1 MAVTSPSVIFL
12 CLLVSSIVLVNAAFV
27 STNTSTTGHEMY
39 VRSPQAPTMNPNQP
53 GTNGK
58 KPSSPGTGPRV
69 MEGGRMEGGKMEGGS
84 TTPRNPQGNGKAVPF
99 GFGSKATGGG
109 KATPQ
114 TPRDTAELLAWL
126 TDKVPRVILIS
137 KTYDF
142 TVAARN
148 VTAAACRP
156 WAACSNGAQVQL
168 ARNANNWCSSEKKLP
183 SNIQVSLHSHAL
195 DAIKVSSQK
204 TLLGVGANA
213 VLKGKGLALNKV
225 QNVIIQVCDCFLT
238 SSSYYISQP
247 VPAFNYNSQVWGGDA
262 IMFNGAKDIWIDHC
276 TFSHIGRQMLASGGS
291 SSAEGNAGITISNNL
306 FSGKTKWSVK
316 CNDKHYW
323 NALFSGPNDSIT
335 MARNCI
341 DSTSGRNPKT
351 GGSGNPKVLLHY
363 YNNLHTNIIGETFQ
377 VGRGSDVLAEGNVY
391 KNVKTQNNNDA
402 KTQLGGRSFVPLK
415 PEDANRCTAALGRPC
430 VPNLMLQS
438 SNYLFG
444 LDAQALTTFRQLKDF
459 YE

>member
-1 MAVTSPSVIFL
+1 MSQFK
-12 CLLVSSIVLVNAAFV
+12 
-27 STNTSTTGHEMY
+27 Y
-39 VRSPQAPTMNPNQP
+39 
-53 GTNGK
+53 
-58 KPSSPGTGPRV
+58 
-69 MEGGRMEGGKMEGGS
+69 
-84 TTPRNPQGNGKAVPF
+84 
-99 GFGSKATGGG
+99 
-109 KATPQ
+109 
-114 TPRDTAELLAWL
+114 
-126 TDKVPRVILIS
+126 
-137 KTYDF
+137 
-142 TVAARN
+142 
-148 VTAAACRP
+148 
-156 WAACSNGAQVQL
+156 QV
-168 ARNANNWCSSEKKLP
+168 
-183 SNIQVSLHSHAL
+183 
-195 DAIKVSSQK
+195 
-204 TLLGVGANA
+204 
-213 VLKGKGLALNKV
+213 
-225 QNVIIQVCDCFLT
+225 
-238 SSSYYISQP
+238 SQP

>member
-27 STNTSTTGHEMY
+27 STNTSTTGHEM
-39 VRSPQAPTMNPNQP
+39 
-53 GTNGK
+53 
-58 KPSSPGTGPRV
+58 V

-225 QNVIIQVCDCFLT
+225 QNVIIQNVHITWLNP
-238 SSSYYISQP
+238 QM
-247 VPAFNYNSQVWGGDA
+247 VWGGDA

-351 GGSGNPKVLLHY
+351 GGSGNPKVLLH
-363 YNNLHTNIIGETFQ
+363 
-377 VGRGSDVLAEGNVY
+377 
-391 KNVKTQNNNDA
+391 
-402 KTQLGGRSFVPLK
+402 
-415 PEDANRCTAALGRPC
+415 
-430 VPNLMLQS
+430 
-438 SNYLFG
+438 
-444 LDAQALTTFRQLKDF
+444 
-459 YE
+459 

>member
-204 TLLGVGANA
+204 TLLGWARMQFS
-213 VLKGKGLALNKV
+213 KGK
-225 QNVIIQVCDCFLT
+225 
-238 SSSYYISQP
+238 
-247 VPAFNYNSQVWGGDA
+247 
-262 IMFNGAKDIWIDHC
+262 
-276 TFSHIGRQMLASGGS
+276 
-291 SSAEGNAGITISNNL
+291 
-306 FSGKTKWSVK
+306 
-316 CNDKHYW
+316 
-323 NALFSGPNDSIT
+323 DS
-335 MARNCI
+335 
-341 DSTSGRNPKT
+341 P
-351 GGSGNPKVLLHY
+351 
-363 YNNLHTNIIGETFQ
+363 
-377 VGRGSDVLAEGNVY
+377 
-391 KNVKTQNNNDA
+391 
-402 KTQLGGRSFVPLK
+402 
-415 PEDANRCTAALGRPC
+415 
-430 VPNLMLQS
+430 
-438 SNYLFG
+438 
-444 LDAQALTTFRQLKDF
+444 
-459 YE
+459 